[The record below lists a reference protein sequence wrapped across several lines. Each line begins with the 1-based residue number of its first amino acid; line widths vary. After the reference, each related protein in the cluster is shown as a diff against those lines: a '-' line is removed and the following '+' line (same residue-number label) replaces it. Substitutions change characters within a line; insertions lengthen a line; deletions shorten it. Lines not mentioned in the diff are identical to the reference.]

1 MKTWLKATLSGMAV
15 AAVALTLTACGS
27 DSSSKDSSTTTSSK
41 PSGEVKL
48 WVDTNF
54 TKVYGKIVKDFEKEN
69 PDVKVTVK
77 QGNSADAQK
86 DIKKD
91 PSSAADVFMF
101 PHDQLGQMVDA
112 GIIYQN
118 TKYAKDVKA
127 NNVDSAVDAA
137 TYNGKLYGYPYGVE
151 SQILYYNKSKLTAND
166 VKTWSGLTSK
176 GKLGVNFAENGA
188 NYIFSSLF
196 MSNGGLLYGE
206 DGEDIKGTNF
216 NNANGVEVLK
226 WISAQKNNSG
236 VVQANAS
243 ALANLQSGKTDAF
256 LSGPW
261 SKNDVIKA
269 LGDNMAAAPYPTIDF
284 GNGAKQFKA
293 YLGVKLFGVNAE
305 TKNPVAAMALANYIT
320 SKTPQ
325 VAVFK
330 DQGTVPSN
338 KDAQKNSALTSDEV
352 ASAVLAMSD
361 ADHSVV
367 MPKLPEM
374 VNFWPPMD
382 ALIND
387 TYKGKIPSSD
397 FQSKLDTFVKQVSK
411 SSAK

>member
-137 TYNGKLYGYPYGVE
+137 TYNGNLYGYPYGVE

-226 WISAQKNNSG
+226 WKAVRQMPSFQVHGAR
-236 VVQANAS
+236 
-243 ALANLQSGKTDAF
+243 TM
-256 LSGPW
+256 LSR
-261 SKNDVIKA
+261 
-269 LGDNMAAAPYPTIDF
+269 L
-284 GNGAKQFKA
+284 
-293 YLGVKLFGVNAE
+293 
-305 TKNPVAAMALANYIT
+305 
-320 SKTPQ
+320 
-325 VAVFK
+325 
-330 DQGTVPSN
+330 
-338 KDAQKNSALTSDEV
+338 
-352 ASAVLAMSD
+352 
-361 ADHSVV
+361 
-367 MPKLPEM
+367 
-374 VNFWPPMD
+374 
-382 ALIND
+382 
-387 TYKGKIPSSD
+387 
-397 FQSKLDTFVKQVSK
+397 
-411 SSAK
+411 

>member
-1 MKTWLKATLSGMAV
+1 MQKWFKMALGGLALTAV
-15 AAVALTLTACGS
+15 AVSLTACSSG
-27 DSSSKDSSTTTSSK
+27 SSSSSDTKTSSN
-41 PSGEVKL
+41 PSGKVTL

-54 TKVYGKIVKDFEKEN
+54 TKVYGNIVDDFEKAN

-101 PHDQLGQMVDA
+101 PHDQIGQMVDA

-127 NNVDSAVDAA
+127 NNIESAVDAA
-137 TYNGKLYGYPYGVE
+137 TYKGKLYGYPYGVE
-151 SQILYYNKSKLTAND
+151 SQILYYNKSKLSADD
-166 VKTWSGLTSK
+166 VKTWSSLTSK
-176 GKLGVNFAENGA
+176 GKIGTNFAENGA
-188 NYIFSSLF
+188 NYIFSTLF
-196 MSNGGLLYGE
+196 MSNGDQLYGE
-206 DGEDIKGTNF
+206 HGETLDGTNF
-216 NNANGVEVLK
+216 NNEKGVQVLQ
-226 WISAQKNNSG
+226 WISDQKKNSG
-236 VVQANAS
+236 VIQANAS
-243 ALANLQSGKTDAF
+243 ALSNLQSGKTDAY

-261 SKNDVIKA
+261 SRNDVKKA
-269 LGDNMAAAPYPTIDF
+269 LGDNMAAAPYPTVDF
-284 GNGAKQFKA
+284 GDGEKQFKA

-320 SKTPQ
+320 SKKAQ
-325 VAVFK
+325 LAVFK

-338 KDAQKNSALTSDEV
+338 AKAQESSDVTDNEV
-352 ASAVLAMSD
+352 ANAVLQMSQPT
-361 ADHSVV
+361 HSVV
-367 MPKLPEM
+367 MPKIPEM

-382 ALIND
+382 AVIND
-387 TYKGKIPSSD
+387 AYKGKIASSD

-411 SSAK
+411 SSNK